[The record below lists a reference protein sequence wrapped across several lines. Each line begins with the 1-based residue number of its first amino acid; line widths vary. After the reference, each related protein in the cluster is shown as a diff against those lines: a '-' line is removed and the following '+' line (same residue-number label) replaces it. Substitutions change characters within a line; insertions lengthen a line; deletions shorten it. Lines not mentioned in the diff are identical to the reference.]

1 MTQLVCL
8 VCRSLPHKDSDT
20 DVVETDVTQTVDN
33 ANSKQA
39 VIVVTAGK
47 TKSCPSAQV
56 KALKELSISFQP
68 ARASSANIPCL
79 PRTTGKTAWT
89 R

>member
-20 DVVETDVTQTVDN
+20 DVVETDVTQTVDD

-39 VIVVTAGK
+39 VIVFE
-47 TKSCPSAQV
+47 C
-56 KALKELSISFQP
+56 
-68 ARASSANIPCL
+68 
-79 PRTTGKTAWT
+79 W
-89 R
+89 